1 MIFNYNSRINFHRLL
16 NLINIKKL
24 EILDFGCG
32 RGIWLEKALKNKKL
46 NKIVLYDENIKLI
59 PILKKKYSS
68 RKIKINFNL
77 KNILEKEDFN
87 LIIFSSVIQYMKK
100 DYLEK
105 LIRDLVRNK
114 KKLFIVITD
123 IPFLPRPFELLLMPF
138 LNLKRFLYVLQFI
151 FLKDYKKLNYQTYK
165 KNDFNFLKNKFKLK
179 FASNFHDLNYLRYSL
194 ILELK

>member
-105 LIRDLVRNK
+105 LIRNLVKNK

-165 KNDFNFLKNKFKLK
+165 KDDFKFLKNKFKLK
-179 FASNFHDLNYLRYSL
+179 FTSNFHDLNYLRYSL

>member
-105 LIRDLVRNK
+105 LIRNLVKNK

-165 KNDFNFLKNKFKLK
+165 KDDFKFLKNKFKLK
-179 FASNFHDLNYLRYSL
+179 FTSNFHDLDYLRYSL

>member
-1 MIFNYNSRINFHRLL
+1 MIFNYNSRINFHKLL

-46 NKIVLYDENIKLI
+46 NKIVLYDKNIKLI

-138 LNLKRFLYVLQFI
+138 LNLKRFLYVLQFM

-165 KNDFNFLKNKFKLK
+165 KDDFKFLKNKFKLK
-179 FASNFHDLNYLRYSL
+179 FTSNFHDLNYLRYSL

>member
-105 LIRDLVRNK
+105 LIRNLVKNK

-138 LNLKRFLYVLQFI
+138 LNLKRFLYVLQFM

-165 KNDFNFLKNKFKLK
+165 KDDFKFLKNKFKLK
-179 FASNFHDLNYLRYSL
+179 FTSNFHDLDYLRYSL

>member
-46 NKIVLYDENIKLI
+46 NKIVLYDKNIKLI
-59 PILKKKYSS
+59 PTLKRKYSS
-68 RKIKINFNL
+68 RKIKINFDL
-77 KNILEKEDFN
+77 KNILKKEDFN

-138 LNLKRFLYVLQFI
+138 LNLKRFLYVLQFM

-165 KNDFNFLKNKFKLK
+165 KDDFKFLKNKFKLK
-179 FASNFHDLNYLRYSL
+179 FTSNFHDLNYLRYSL

>member
-46 NKIVLYDENIKLI
+46 NKIVLYDKNIKLI
-59 PILKKKYSS
+59 PTLKRKYSS
-68 RKIKINFNL
+68 RKIKINFDL
-77 KNILEKEDFN
+77 KNILKKEDFN

-165 KNDFNFLKNKFKLK
+165 KDDFKFLKNKFKLK
-179 FASNFHDLNYLRYSL
+179 FTSNFHDLNYLRYSL

>member
-68 RKIKINFNL
+68 RKIKINFDL
-77 KNILEKEDFN
+77 KNILKKEDFN

-138 LNLKRFLYVLQFI
+138 LNLKRFLYVLQFM

-165 KNDFNFLKNKFKLK
+165 KDDFKFLKNKFKLK
-179 FASNFHDLNYLRYSL
+179 FTSNFHDLDYLRYSL

>member
-105 LIRDLVRNK
+105 LIRNLVKNK
-114 KKLFIVITD
+114 KKLFIVIID

-165 KNDFNFLKNKFKLK
+165 KDDFKFLKNKFKLK
-179 FASNFHDLNYLRYSL
+179 FTSNFHDLNYLRYSL

>member
-105 LIRDLVRNK
+105 LIRNLVKNK
-114 KKLFIVITD
+114 KKLFIVIID

-165 KNDFNFLKNKFKLK
+165 KDDFKFLKNKFKLK
-179 FASNFHDLNYLRYSL
+179 FTSNFHDLDYLRYSL

>member
-1 MIFNYNSRINFHRLL
+1 MIFNYNSRINFHKLL

-105 LIRDLVRNK
+105 LIRNLVKNK

-165 KNDFNFLKNKFKLK
+165 KDDFKFLKNKFKLK
-179 FASNFHDLNYLRYSL
+179 FTSNFHDLNYLRYSL

>member
-1 MIFNYNSRINFHRLL
+1 MIFEYIFEINFQKISNFFKL
-16 NLINIKKL
+16 KKFN
-24 EILDFGCG
+24 ILDFGCG

-105 LIRDLVRNK
+105 LIRNLVKNK

-138 LNLKRFLYVLQFI
+138 LNLKRFLYVLQFM

-165 KNDFNFLKNKFKLK
+165 KDDFKFLKNKFKLK
-179 FASNFHDLNYLRYSL
+179 FTSNFHDLNYLRYSL

>member
-105 LIRDLVRNK
+105 LIRNLVKNK

-151 FLKDYKKLNYQTYK
+151 F
-165 KNDFNFLKNKFKLK
+165 
-179 FASNFHDLNYLRYSL
+179 
-194 ILELK
+194 

>member
-165 KNDFNFLKNKFKLK
+165 KDDFKFLKNKFKLK
-179 FASNFHDLNYLRYSL
+179 FTSNFHDLNYLRYSL

>member
-1 MIFNYNSRINFHRLL
+1 MIFNYNSRINFHKLL

-105 LIRDLVRNK
+105 FIRDLVRNK

-165 KNDFNFLKNKFKLK
+165 KDDFKFLKNKFKLK
-179 FASNFHDLNYLRYSL
+179 FTSNFHDLDYLRYSL

>member
-46 NKIVLYDENIKLI
+46 NKIVLYDKNIKLI
-59 PILKKKYSS
+59 PTLKRKYSS
-68 RKIKINFNL
+68 RKIKINFDL
-77 KNILEKEDFN
+77 KNILKKEDFN

-165 KNDFNFLKNKFKLK
+165 KDDFKFLKNKFKLK
-179 FASNFHDLNYLRYSL
+179 FTSNFHDLDYLRYSL